1 MERRL
6 QMMEEYQEEVLHSSK
21 KDFYQKVRVNEN
33 LLENCP
39 PPVLLNLK
47 SVPTGI
53 AKDKTAA

>member
-1 MERRL
+1 MI
-6 QMMEEYQEEVLHSSK
+6 EEYQEEVLHNSK

-39 PPVLLNLK
+39 PPVLRNLK